1 VLAVCYDSTTM
12 LLEGFT
18 IEERQTLTGI
28 TRVRAV
34 PAGEVILHEGF
45 FGDSIFLVA
54 AGQVQVRKDID
65 ESHFKQLKVLG
76 AGEFFGDFSFLGLA
90 YRSATVVA
98 LDDCEVW
105 QISRVKFQQLVETR
119 PLLGAKF
126 YRNLARG
133 LAARLRDA
141 NEELRKALLWAMH
154 TQQVPPA
161 AEPSEQAGQE
171 HSTFKLKRLTPK

>member
-1 VLAVCYDSTTM
+1 M

-18 IEERQTLTGI
+18 IEERQTLAGI

-34 PAGEVILHEGF
+34 PAGEIILHEGF

-65 ESHFKQLKVLG
+65 ENHFKQLTVLG
-76 AGEFFGDFSFLGLA
+76 KDEFFGDFSFLGLA

-105 QISRVKFQQLVETR
+105 QISRVKFQQLVEAR

-141 NEELRKALLWAMH
+141 NEELRKAILWAMH
-154 TQQVPPA
+154 NQQAPPA
-161 AEPSEQAGQE
+161 AGPPDQVEKAQP
-171 HSTFKLKRLTPK
+171 TFILKPLTPK

>member
-1 VLAVCYDSTTM
+1 MCYDSHTM

-18 IEERQTLTGI
+18 SEERQTLDGI
-28 TRVRAV
+28 ARVRAM

-54 AGQVQVRKDID
+54 AGKVQVRKDID
-65 ESHFKQLKVLG
+65 DSHFKQLTVLG
-76 AGEFFGDFSFLGLA
+76 EGDFFGDFSFLGLA

-98 LDDCEVW
+98 LEDCEVW
-105 QISRVKFQQLVETR
+105 QLSRLKFQQLVEAR

-133 LAARLRDA
+133 LAVRLRDA
-141 NEELRKALLWAMH
+141 NEELRKAILWAMRN
-154 TQQVPPA
+154 QQA
-161 AEPSEQAGQE
+161 AKAAGHADQAKD
-171 HSTFKLKRLTPK
+171 H